1 MAVYYQNGQG
11 YSTMGTPPSGSTS
24 SQQAT
29 WNPYPNTNAL
39 SKTTPNTVSGYTP
52 YTSASPT
59 NNNAATLASLN
70 SQLAAAQQRLS
81 SLLASQSGYSSS
93 PASYGGSTPVSSGY
107 SYSSSP
113 AVVAPQTRTSSNLP
127 TFATTPTTGLTS
139 VVTPTEE
146 KNKSQLI
153 TEQSLTGTKKSASWL
168 QNLLSAM
175 NPANLNPNS
184 QLAGIGFIKNGLGKS
199 SPQGAVQNT
208 ITTGHTSPSEAAN
221 NTPTPS
227 LWQTI
232 QNKIGASADTLGK
245 ANSIAS
251 MAAPA
256 KVDMNS
262 SLNFS
267 NNSAPFSVG
276 SNGASTQDLSGS
288 STTGP
293 TGSSEGSSTG
303 ESGNPSGNNTYE
315 PLSNSTSNPFVNN
328 TNDVVNGL
336 FNSLN
341 SFLATQST
349 LNANAE
355 LTPEQKLQ
363 QLNDAAAG
371 LNPQVAQLQKQ
382 TDDMDLAINNAMIG
396 VRQAAEGIRN
406 NPDLSVYQQQ
416 ARLQQLDDINNYQPV
431 YNGLSLKD
439 LISYRG
445 MLNDRLTAAISKMDK
460 DTQTLLGLSDFQTS
474 SQRTKDA
481 LGVSSDYLNLISQ
494 IMGMGQKTVKDT
506 QYTTDDAGNYYQVTT
521 YSDGTRSINNLGKI
535 GKTKATGNSNG
546 SWLGSNTNPNQTI

>member
-1 MAVYYQNGQG
+1 MAVYYLNGQG

-93 PASYGGSTPVSSGY
+93 PASRGSSTTSSYGSSTPVSSGY

-113 AVVAPQTRTSSNLP
+113 AVVAPQTRMSSNLP

-175 NPANLNPNS
+175 NPANLYTNTDTNY
-184 QLAGIGFIKNGLGKS
+184 QLAGLGFIKNGMGTT
-199 SPQGAVQNT
+199 SPQGSVQNT

-221 NTPTPS
+221 ITPTPS

-232 QNKIGASADTLGK
+232 QNKIGASADALGK
-245 ANSIAS
+245 ARSIESMSAPASVSNNVASTQGLSAGSIAS
-251 MAAPA
+251 
-256 KVDMNS
+256 
-262 SLNFS
+262 
-267 NNSAPFSVG
+267 
-276 SNGASTQDLSGS
+276 
-288 STTGP
+288 P
-293 TGSSEGSSTG
+293 TGSSEGLSTG
-303 ESGNPSGNNTYE
+303 ESGNPSGNNVSE

-328 TNDVVNGL
+328 TNEVVNGL

-341 SFLATQST
+341 NFLAKQSA
-349 LNANAE
+349 LNASAE

-363 QLNDAAAG
+363 QLNDAATEI
-371 LNPQVAQLQKQ
+371 NPQVAQLQKQ

-396 VRQAAEGIRN
+396 VRQAAEAIRN

-416 ARLQQLDDINNYQPV
+416 ARLQQLDDINNYQPI

-445 MLNDRLTAAISKMDK
+445 MLNDRLTAATAKMDK
-460 DTQTLLGLSDFQTS
+460 DTQILLGLSDFQTS

-494 IMGMGQKTVKDT
+494 IMGMGKKTVKDT